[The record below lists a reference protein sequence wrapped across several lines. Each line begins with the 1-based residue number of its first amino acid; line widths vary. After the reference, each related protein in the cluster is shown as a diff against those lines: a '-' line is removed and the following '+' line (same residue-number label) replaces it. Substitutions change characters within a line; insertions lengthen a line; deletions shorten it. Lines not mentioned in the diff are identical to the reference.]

1 MLCTEDF
8 SIRQDALFKAIRPTT
23 IIDPYGLR
31 KHLNCDLLIASE
43 TFQVT
48 GSFKFRAA
56 YNVAFGVKNQKLI
69 TASSGNF
76 GQALACACHMLG
88 KKCIVVMPANSASVK
103 VESTRS
109 WGADVQLIDTRVI
122 SRAAKVAELAL
133 EHPDAYVASAYDDPL
148 VIEGNS
154 SLGLEIGNSELDFDL
169 IIAPVGG
176 GGLSSGLIEG
186 VRRSRRP
193 NLQVFGAE
201 PALANDAALSLARGE
216 IVSFSEE
223 AQTIA
228 DGARTL
234 SVGKHNFEILKN
246 GMTGIIEVP
255 ESFIAQAL
263 RLYFLKANLKVE
275 PTGAL
280 PLAAFLFARERFA
293 GKKILLIASG
303 GNVDPAIFFEIL
315 NAS

>member
-1 MLCTEDF
+1 LTDEF
-8 SIRQDALFKAIRPTT
+8 KARQEALFKAIRPTT
-23 IIDPYGLR
+23 FIDPYSL
-31 KHLNCDLLIASE
+31 KKSIDADLLIASE
-43 TFQVT
+43 TFQIT

-56 YNVAFGVKNQKLI
+56 YNLASSVPNKMLI

-76 GQALACACHMLG
+76 GQALACACKMLA
-88 KKCIVVMPANSASVK
+88 KQCIVVMPDNSASVK
-103 VESTRS
+103 IESTRA
-109 WGADVQLIDTRVI
+109 WGAQVELVDTKLK
-122 SRAAKVAELAL
+122 SRATRVAELAAQYP
-133 EHPDAYVASAYDDPL
+133 EAYVASAYDDPL

-154 SLGLEIGNSELDFDL
+154 SLGFEIGNSEHDIDL
-169 IIAPVGG
+169 VIAPIGG

-186 VRRSRRP
+186 IARSARP
-193 NLQVFGAE
+193 NLPVYLAE
-201 PALANDAALSLARGE
+201 PALANDAAQSLARGE

-246 GMTGIIEVP
+246 RVAGIIEVP

-280 PLAAFLFARERFA
+280 PLAAFLYSRASFAVR
-293 GKKILLIASG
+293 KVLLVASG
-303 GNVDPAIFFEIL
+303 GNVDPAVFFEIL
-315 NAS
+315 NAN